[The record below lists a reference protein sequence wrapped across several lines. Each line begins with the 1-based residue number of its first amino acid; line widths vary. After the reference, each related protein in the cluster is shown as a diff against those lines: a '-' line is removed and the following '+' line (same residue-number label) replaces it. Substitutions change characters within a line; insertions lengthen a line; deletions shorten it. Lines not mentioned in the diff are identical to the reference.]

1 MLYFLHDC
9 KAASHISDDLSKKFL
24 SCIQVNTVCT
34 SLFIAEGGDPP
45 SMLNILGLV
54 RKPSTDESSLDRAP
68 SDSEGLPDS
77 KTEQLQPAEISEPIR
92 QENIE
97 VLTSEFTGQCKWEGS
112 VLTLSFCIVFHKHSS
127 GTKRIHNMKY
137 LIFKFCSFIRCILNY
152 VVIVV
157 VVVVVPFNVVAFQ
170 FF

>member
-1 MLYFLHDC
+1 MNAAHCISKSDYVKYQVIYYIYIRYSPSQSSVFRKVSIQMLYFLHDC
-9 KAASHISDDLSKKFL
+9 KATSHISYDLNKKFV

-77 KTEQLQPAEISEPIR
+77 KTEQLQPAEISEPPR
-92 QENIE
+92 QENNE
-97 VLTSEFTGQCKWEGS
+97 VLSSGFTG
-112 VLTLSFCIVFHKHSS
+112 
-127 GTKRIHNMKY
+127 
-137 LIFKFCSFIRCILNY
+137 
-152 VVIVV
+152 
-157 VVVVVPFNVVAFQ
+157 
-170 FF
+170 